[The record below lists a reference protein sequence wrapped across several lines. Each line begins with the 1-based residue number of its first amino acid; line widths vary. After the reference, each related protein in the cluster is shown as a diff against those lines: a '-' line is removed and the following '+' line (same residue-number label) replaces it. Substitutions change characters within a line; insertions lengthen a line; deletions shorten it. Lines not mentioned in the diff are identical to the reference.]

1 MTTKAP
7 QETAERKLVW
17 LDKNVVRGF
26 MIELCEDGYEIK

>member
-1 MTTKAP
+1 MTTKEP
-7 QETAERKLVW
+7 QETAGGKIVW